1 MAKMSKDP
9 KRAVH
14 TPEWA
19 RFFTPGEYADFTQLV
34 CSAISKRGLRFHLD
48 DGIAVIRRPGVQE
61 ERIGLMNLAQM
72 CRESA
77 RPTWPTVIGA
87 FWDTMDRTSKDP
99 GALLKQIESF
109 DVARHKI
116 KVRLHAEDYLQHSHA
131 SHLCLR
137 KLTEGICELLVCD
150 LGFANISVPA
160 DLPAEWGQ
168 PLDEL
173 FQLGVKNVRAE
184 KRLHVA
190 KGPPTGGFA
199 VDMLTS
205 GSNYAATHVLFLED
219 YLKEG
224 STGYGAIVSVP
235 CREVIFR
242 HVIRDASVLAAM
254 QFMHGV
260 TADAHLKGPGSI
272 SREIYWWHAGKLEL
286 VPTQAVAGKFVIAPG
301 ENFEREVLASMA
313 KGN

>member
-1 MAKMSKDP
+1 MAKMSRDP

-19 RFFTPGEYADFTQLV
+19 SFFTPGEYADFVQLV
-34 CSAISKRGLRFHLD
+34 CSAISKRGLRAHLD
-48 DGIAVIRRPGVQE
+48 DGVAIIRRPGAQE
-61 ERIGLMNLAQM
+61 ERVGLLNLAQM
-72 CRESA
+72 CRESE
-77 RPTWPTVIGA
+77 RPSWPRVIGD
-87 FWDTMDRTSKDP
+87 FWDTMEKTGRDP
-99 GALLKQIESF
+99 RALLKQIESF
-109 DVARHKI
+109 DAARDKI
-116 KVRLHAEDYLQHSHA
+116 KVRLHAEDYLQHPHA
-131 SHLCLR
+131 AHLCLR
-137 KLTEGICELLVCD
+137 KIADGICALLVCD
-150 LGFANISVPA
+150 LGFANISVPSE
-160 DLPAEWGQ
+160 LPGEWGQ

-173 FQLGVKNVRAE
+173 FRLGVKNVRAE
-184 KRLHVA
+184 KQLTVA
-190 KGPPTGGFA
+190 RGRPTGGLA

-219 YLKEG
+219 YLQDG
-224 STGYGAIVSVP
+224 TGYGAIVSVP

-260 TADAHLKGPGSI
+260 TADAHKRGPGSI
-272 SREIYWWHAGKLEL
+272 SREIYWWRAGTLEL
-286 VPTQAVAGKFVIAPG
+286 VPTAAVAGKLVIAPG